1 MIISSNAPRP
11 VKASEVEKVVI
22 KKQKKEN
29 KISQQ
34 KENKAPLTEDELINK
49 IIKGEG

>member
-22 KKQKKEN
+22 KKSKKEN
-29 KISQQ
+29 KISQP
-34 KENKAPLTEDELINK
+34 KENKAPLTEDELIEK

>member
-11 VKASEVEKVVI
+11 VKASEVEKVIV
-22 KKQKKEN
+22 KKLKKEN
-29 KISQQ
+29 KNSQE
-34 KENKAPLTEDELINK
+34 KENKIPLTEDELIDK

>member
-1 MIISSNAPRP
+1 MIINSNAPRP

-22 KKQKKEN
+22 KKSKKEY

-34 KENKAPLTEDELINK
+34 KENKVPLTEDELTEK